1 MQQGN
6 SWKYQND
13 SFPILS
19 VERIPR
25 SFLRKG
31 SGSSCC
37 GTCAKNISILKEK
50 QLKSIDC
57 RLEKER
63 ERERPSAIR
72 RSVTG
77 NEPHMPREEVPP
89 VLYEWDEAQTQ
100 VLETGLSLSQHA
112 NDPRVV
118 AIESCGACPPGP
130 RMFRGSQPAV
140 DPQAV
145 CPPVCLSAWLLPLFG
160 STHDWSLWMARPHLC
175 VDSWTRIIASHCS
188 TVSFS
193 GPLLGPTTEFV
204 QYFATMGHLHMNRH
218 TQIHTHGHTER
229 LSICQLRVKLRNS
242 YETIF
247 HPS

>member
-63 ERERPSAIR
+63 ERERIR

-100 VLETGLSLSQHA
+100 VLETGLSLSMQMIRESSQLSRVAHA
-112 NDPRVV
+112 RPW
-118 AIESCGACPPGP
+118 P
-130 RMFRGSQPAV
+130 RMFRGSLPAV
-140 DPQAV
+140 DPQSV

-193 GPLLGPTTEFV
+193 GPLLGPTSEFV

>member
-57 RLEKER
+57 RLEKQRER
-63 ERERPSAIR
+63 ERERQSAIR

-100 VLETGLSLSQHA
+100 VLETGLSRSMQMIRESSQLSRVAHA
-112 NDPRVV
+112 RPW
-118 AIESCGACPPGP
+118 P
-130 RMFRGSQPAV
+130 RMFRGSLPAV

-145 CPPVCLSAWLLPLFG
+145 CPPVFFVCVTTAIVRFHARLIPVDGKATFVCRLVNSYHRFPLF
-160 STHDWSLWMARPHLC
+160 
-175 VDSWTRIIASHCS
+175 
-188 TVSFS
+188 
-193 GPLLGPTTEFV
+193 
-204 QYFATMGHLHMNRH
+204 
-218 TQIHTHGHTER
+218 HG
-229 LSICQLRVKLRNS
+229 
-242 YETIF
+242 
-247 HPS
+247 

>member
-19 VERIPR
+19 VERFPR

-31 SGSSCC
+31 SVSSCC

-57 RLEKER
+57 RLEKQR

-100 VLETGLSLSQHA
+100 VLETGLSLSA
-112 NDPRVV
+112 CKWSESRRNWVV
-118 AIESCGACPPGP
+118 W
-130 RMFRGSQPAV
+130 RMPARAQDV
-140 DPQAV
+140 QG
-145 CPPVCLSAWLLPLFG
+145 LSASCRSSGRLSVCVTTAIVRFHARLIPVDGKATFVCRLVNSYHRFPLF
-160 STHDWSLWMARPHLC
+160 
-175 VDSWTRIIASHCS
+175 
-188 TVSFS
+188 
-193 GPLLGPTTEFV
+193 
-204 QYFATMGHLHMNRH
+204 
-218 TQIHTHGHTER
+218 HG
-229 LSICQLRVKLRNS
+229 
-242 YETIF
+242 
-247 HPS
+247 